1 MAEALCAFEAAEI
14 QPGMSTSAKWSFDE
28 TDGLPLDLEIVCATS
43 PEKPAP
49 SVDLRLT
56 TSTTPN
62 HDVERNELL
71 LPWAPDVPPP
81 SPASEEKPPP
91 LKGGDPVLGREVFLS
106 KEANCAA
113 CHRFGGAGNAI
124 GPDLSNL
131 NGKDLAWVFEQL
143 VNPSSRVAPEF
154 QSYTIVKQDGQVLSG
169 LVRTLGFDQVRV
181 ISADATETSLARS
194 EIEEMRPSATSIMP
208 VGLGGVLGPERLRN
222 LISYLR
228 TSPELAPATRPD

>member
-1 MAEALCAFEAAEI
+1 
-14 QPGMSTSAKWSFDE
+14 
-28 TDGLPLDLEIVCATS
+28 
-43 PEKPAP
+43 
-49 SVDLRLT
+49 
-56 TSTTPN
+56 
-62 HDVERNELL
+62 VERNELL